1 MTARSVFQRFVRT
14 SPGISGYFLLILAIL
29 LNLAVQGFSFFSDWN
44 FSSIFSG
51 NAPLVLVCMAQMI
64 AILVGGIDLS
74 VGSAMSLA
82 NTLII
87 MLTNKQGWPTM
98 GAWMIALAAC
108 TLVGALNGA
117 IIAFIRIP
125 PILTTLATMS
135 FVGGLALIVQ
145 QRPGGTVPQEV
156 YSRYGGFTL
165 GLPTTFWVILTM
177 ILIWYLVNRFPL
189 GRHIRSVGGNERSA
203 YACGIHTPLVKVS
216 AYTFVGFY
224 AGVAGICLTCLTATG
239 DPRIGIP
246 FTLNSVAG
254 AVLGGTVFGAGW
266 GSIGGTVAGGF
277 FLALVNNIVFFAFY
291 AVVNLFA
298 DFTPSPYMQNLL
310 SASIIVLALAST
322 AITYKRQE
330 IAQKRQKA
338 EFQEALHSRP

>member
-1 MTARSVFQRFVRT
+1 
-14 SPGISGYFLLILAIL
+14 LI
-29 LNLAVQGFSFFSDWN
+29 V
-44 FSSIFSG
+44 
-51 NAPLVLVCMAQMI
+51 
-64 AILVGGIDLS
+64 
-74 VGSAMSLA
+74 
-82 NTLII
+82 
-87 MLTNKQGWPTM
+87 MLTNKQGWPTI
-98 GAWMIALAAC
+98 GAWLAALAAC
-108 TLVGALNGA
+108 TLVGLLNGA
-117 IIAFIRIP
+117 IIAYIRIP

-135 FVGGLALIVQ
+135 IVGGLALIVQ
-145 QRPGGTVPQEV
+145 QRPGGVVPQEV

-165 GLPTTFWVILTM
+165 GLPTTFWVILVM
-177 ILIWYLVNRFPL
+177 VLLWYLIGRYPL

-203 YACGIHTPLVKVS
+203 YACGIRTPLVKLS
-216 AYTFVGFY
+216 AYTLAGFY
-224 AGVAGICLTCLTATG
+224 AGIAGIAVTCLTATG

-291 AVVNLFA
+291 AVVSLFA

-322 AITYKRQE
+322 AITYRRQE
-330 IAQKRQKA
+330 LAQRRQKA
-338 EFQEALHSRP
+338 EFQEALRGRQR